1 MAPYARKP
9 ENKSLPERWRFKH
22 GAYYYRVPPGAES
35 LWDGKTEFRLGKSLQ
50 EAYRSWS
57 DRLNVDPSK
66 IGNMG
71 KLMDRYALEVV
82 PTKAPKSQEINRL
95 SLRRLRPV
103 FGHMHPG
110 KVLPRHYNQYKHT
123 AAGKFGKTSINRDL
137 EVLSHLLTM
146 AVEWGIIDKNP
157 LIGQV
162 KKHRTRPRDRL
173 VEDWEIAEVFSLKM
187 PKDKRTART
196 VELAKLYVRLKLM
209 TGLRRSDILRLR
221 LPDLREDGIH
231 VQPHKTKDSTGI
243 RLIIEWD
250 AAGELKDLVEEIK
263 RMPPRRVG
271 DMPLFVTRENMAYIK
286 EDGSA
291 NAFDSLWQ
299 RFMDRVMKETKVKD
313 RFQERDLRAKVASDS
328 DTLQEASQRLG
339 HADSAITQR
348 VYRRKPVRV
357 QPLIRAKTT

>member
-1 MAPYARKP
+1 MAPYSRKP
-9 ENKSLPERWRFKH
+9 ENKPLPERWRYKH
-22 GAYYYRVPPGAES
+22 GAYYYRVPPGAEAH
-35 LWDGKTEFRLGKSLQ
+35 WDGKTEFRLGRTVK
-50 EAYRSWS
+50 EAYKAWS
-57 DRLNVDPSK
+57 ERLNAGPSD
-66 IGNMG
+66 IANMSQ
-71 KLMDRYALEVV
+71 LMDRYALEIV
-82 PTKAPKSQEINRL
+82 PTKAIKSQESNQL

-103 FGHMHPG
+103 FGHMHPA

-146 AVEWGIIDKNP
+146 AVEWGVIDKNP

-162 KKHRTRPRDRL
+162 KKHRMRPRDRF
-173 VEDWEIAEVFSLKM
+173 VEDWEIAEVLGLES

-196 VELAKLYVRLKLM
+196 VNLAKLYVRFKLM

-221 LPDLREDGIH
+221 LPELRDDGIH

-250 AAGELKDLVEEIK
+250 PAGELRELVDDIL
-263 RMPPRRVG
+263 RLPPRRVG
-271 DMPLFVTRENMAYIK
+271 DVLLFVTREGMPYIK
-286 EDGSA
+286 ESDSA

-299 RFMDRVMKETKVKD
+299 RFKDRVMAETKVKD

-357 QPLIRAKTT
+357 QPLIKGKNT